1 MNKITRNNGG
11 GQPGFHLDKRNAKLA
26 GVCGG
31 IAEYANV
38 DVTLVRIAFVIGAR
52 TRRLPERGPG
62 FMPASELA
70 CRETQAQR

>member
-31 IAEYANV
+31 IADYANV
-38 DVTLVRIAFVIGAR
+38 DVTIVRIAFVLGAFFSLG
-52 TRRLPERGPG
+52 TAALIY
-62 FMPASELA
+62 LA
-70 CRETQAQR
+70 IALIAD

>member
-38 DVTLVRIAFVIGAR
+38 DVTVVRIAFVLGAFFSLG
-52 TRRLPERGPG
+52 TAALIY
-62 FMPASELA
+62 LA
-70 CRETQAQR
+70 IALIAD